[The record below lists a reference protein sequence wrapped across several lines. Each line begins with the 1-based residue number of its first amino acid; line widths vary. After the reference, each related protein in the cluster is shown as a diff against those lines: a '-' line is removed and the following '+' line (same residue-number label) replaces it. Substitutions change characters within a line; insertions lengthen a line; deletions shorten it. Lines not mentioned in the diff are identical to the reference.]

1 LATTRLREEYGQRS
15 EVSNANFVWIRFMRC
30 ARENKPMQRIEKA
43 TRKKVARENA

>member
-1 LATTRLREEYGQRS
+1 
-15 EVSNANFVWIRFMRC
+15 MRC